1 MTGHSRQRTTLARTS
16 ENIPE
21 WDVEGQMDR
30 VKGKWQCRVS
40 HPFIWSAV
48 ICCHMLAD
56 RHGPDDY
63 HRRWKCEAA
72 QVP

>member
-30 VKGKWQCRVS
+30 VKGSRLVWVGGLN
-40 HPFIWSAV
+40 V
-48 ICCHMLAD
+48 LASLCLLQ
-56 RHGPDDY
+56 RN
-63 HRRWKCEAA
+63 KN
-72 QVP
+72 V